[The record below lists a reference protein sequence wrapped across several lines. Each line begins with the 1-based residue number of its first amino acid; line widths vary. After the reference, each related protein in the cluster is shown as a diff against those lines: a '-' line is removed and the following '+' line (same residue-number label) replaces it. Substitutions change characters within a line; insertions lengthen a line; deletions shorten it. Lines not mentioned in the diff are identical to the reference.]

1 MKSRKT
7 RISLFEF
14 LETGRFGPFT
24 PRRDCSPEEVIA
36 EFGKP
41 DRIEVCAT
49 GRAGEHY
56 RAGDPGCFPVIVSY
70 GVVEFHF
77 DSPSTMYALFSDTFF
92 SGLPVGGPLKLTDAA
107 LLRYGRTME
116 DFMALAKARGLA
128 IPSSQPHC
136 PPHAWKVMTG
146 GGIELH
152 FEHDDPEA
160 AGSRPTLRAFSW
172 SHPFVA

>member
-1 MKSRKT
+1 MKSRKP

-14 LETGRFGPFT
+14 LKTGRFGPFT
-24 PRRDCSPEEVIA
+24 PRRDCSPEQVIA
-36 EFGKP
+36 EFGQP

-49 GRAGEHY
+49 GRAGAPY
-56 RAGDPGCFPVIVSY
+56 TAGDPGCFPVIVSY

-77 DSPSTMYALFSDTFF
+77 DSPSTLYALFSDTFF

-116 DFMALAKARGLA
+116 DFLSLAKARGLA
-128 IPSSQPHC
+128 IPSRTPYCQPY
-136 PPHAWKVMTG
+136 AWKVKTA

-152 FEHDDPEA
+152 FEHDDPDA
-160 AGSRPTLRAFSW
+160 SDSHPTLRAFGW
-172 SHPFVA
+172 SHQFVA